1 MNSTSIHRMPATD
14 TRLGSRAM
22 KNTRQG
28 HVSQLK
34 ENLITATVVYDG
46 TNSSQPPSLPN
57 ILSYSIEA
65 TKLNV

>member
-1 MNSTSIHRMPATD
+1 MD

-22 KNTRQG
+22 KNIRQG

-34 ENLITATVVYDG
+34 ENLITGTGAYDL
-46 TNSSQPPSLPN
+46 TDSSQPPSLPPPN
-57 ILSYSIEA
+57 IFSYFIEA